1 MKLDLVNTRPNIVV
15 TIYGQ
20 YDYERNTSTSE
31 WKIFPSEDELNDYIY
46 KYIIYLDLYDAI
58 ENCSPYKD
66 FNCSVSRGLKQAVKF
81 YFENEHKL
89 QLPDKQFNEFFN
101 DLITDIPYSEYAGY
115 NTIPDESDIE
125 IVINNNVY
133 NIDYDEEDVKEA
145 IDKLVNH
152 LEDD

>member
-1 MKLDLVNTRPNIVV
+1 M
-15 TIYGQ
+15 
-20 YDYERNTSTSE
+20 
-31 WKIFPSEDELNDYIY
+31 
-46 KYIIYLDLYDAI
+46 DLYDVI
-58 ENCSPYKD
+58 ENCSRYKD
-66 FNCSVSRGLKQAVKF
+66 FDCSVSRGLKQAVKF

-133 NIDYDEEDVKEA
+133 NIDYNEEDVKEA

-152 LEDD
+152 LGDD